1 MGTLTVKALAYVEWI
16 SRPARR
22 ELLSLLHDEVAK
34 ECEAESREAKSK
46 SKAHPRPNVNV
57 IVGSKIRVSEI
68 AVVQMLK
75 GEYACSNETLRKII
89 DAAHGYAPEKTKTII
104 AKDLEKAQTKIQAA
118 IESLRNN
125 GNS

>member
-1 MGTLTVKALAYVEWI
+1 VKALAYVEWI

-22 ELLSLLHDEVAK
+22 ELLSLLHDEVER

-46 SKAHPRPNVNV
+46 GKAHPRTNVNA
-57 IVGSKIRVSEI
+57 IVGSKIKVSEI

-75 GEYACSNETLRKII
+75 GEYASSNETLRKII
-89 DAAHGYAPEKTKTII
+89 DRAHEYAPEKTKKII
-104 AKDLEKAQTKIQAA
+104 TEDLEKAQVKIQAA

-125 GNS
+125 GSS